1 MASFSITLLGSISR
15 IFFPSTAPRPGLL
28 PSSHSDPDMCTARI
42 AAHTQCRLSSSAS
55 MHPRPTSVLEG
66 YWGWHAPDSKI
77 ILRHK
82 VSDEPP
88 EHAGLK
94 MTDSLVVL
102 ACQPPRTSPHKT
114 AAQMQA
120 PRNGQFDDADTTFAS
135 TPECSFDVSAISDT
149 STSLSDETDSDTSH
163 TLPSP
168 SAARPLGLG
177 LSGIFNADGSE
188 FDGLGVLSFG
198 CRSPGQG
205 RTASRGE
212 DSGGLSRIFR
222 KEAAW
227 TWAADPQ
234 HRELTVIQ
242 EGEEDEE
249 TITHSCVRNEQLP
262 KKNLKIQGGGHPR
275 TPRDLSRVTTISSEL
290 KRNTPRVRSSSPAVF
305 APAPAPHKK
314 SVSSSPMR
322 VEVPGWRV

>member
-28 PSSHSDPDMCTARI
+28 PSSHSDPDMCTTRI

-94 MTDSLVVL
+94 ALPDVQMTDSLVVL

-163 TLPSP
+163 TLPSSSSTGWVSSP
-168 SAARPLGLG
+168 SAVAVPAKDEPHR
-177 LSGIFNADGSE
+177 E
-188 FDGLGVLSFG
+188 
-198 CRSPGQG
+198 G
-205 RTASRGE
+205 RIPAA
-212 DSGGLSRIFR
+212 LSRIFR